1 MKQQFLLI
9 CFFLCCEFQLVAQN
23 SNKYTFFSM
32 PAPGD
37 TAVVFA
43 AGIVSDELG
52 NRDMAIAPD
61 ANEFFYTIQYRGG
74 QFSTIMQV
82 QNINGKW
89 GKPEVALFSGM
100 YNDLEP
106 AYSPD
111 GTRVYFASNRPLPG
125 SKSKDY
131 NIWYVKKQNG
141 QWVEPTPLQN
151 TVNTTADEFYPAV
164 TKSGNLYFTRA
175 VKDKGEDIVVCR
187 WLNGS
192 YEEAVSLPDAINTTG
207 DEFNAFVDADEQYI
221 IYSGYKRKGAYG
233 VGDLYISK
241 KNEKGEWGESI
252 NLGNSINAIGLTYC
266 PYVSPDKKYFFFT
279 SSRNSTIKVP
289 FEQPQNIKQLKEKT
303 THHLNGWDNIYWMSA
318 DKLFK

>member
-1 MKQQFLLI
+1 MFTSLQLFAQTGNGLS
-9 CFFLCCEFQLVAQN
+9 FFNQP
-23 SNKYTFFSM
+23 M
-32 PAPGD
+32 PGT

-43 AGIVSDELG
+43 PGIVSDELG

-82 QNINGKW
+82 KKLKGQW
-89 GKPEVALFSGM
+89 GNPEVASFCGT
-100 YNDLEP
+100 YNNLEP

-111 GTRVYFASNRPLPG
+111 GTKLYFASNRPLPG
-125 SKSKDY
+125 STAKDY
-131 NIWYVKKQNG
+131 NIWCAANKNG
-141 QWVEPTPLQN
+141 QWVEPTPLQS
-151 TVNTTADEFYPAV
+151 TVNTSADEFYPAV
-164 TKSGNLYFTRA
+164 TKTGNLYFTRA
-175 VKDKGEDIVVCR
+175 IKDKGEDIVVCK
-187 WLNGS
+187 WINGA
-192 YEEAVSLPDAINTTG
+192 YEEATSLPDAINTSG

-252 NLGNSINAIGLTYC
+252 NLGNSINTAGLTYC
-266 PYVSPDKKYFFFT
+266 PYVSADKKYFFFT

-289 FEQPQNIKQLKEKT
+289 FEQPQTIKQLKEKT
-303 THHLNGWDNIYWMSA
+303 NHHLNGWDNIYWMSA
-318 DKLFK
+318 DQLFK